1 MITMEFGDRRA
12 ILLSVL
18 DRAASIA
25 VELGAAASRTAVQ
38 GEMRKLSEDRFHLVV
53 IGQFKRGKTTFINS
67 ILGESLLPVAVVPL
81 TSVVTLIKFGL
92 QKRIE
97 VVFEQAERMSIEPAQ
112 LPEYVTERGNPMNL
126 KKVRYVEVTHPSDFL
141 REGIVLID
149 TPGIGSLFLHN
160 TETTYDFIPNI
171 DAAIFVLSPD
181 PPLTQ
186 MEYEFLGNVKKAV
199 GQMFFILNKVDLLS
213 PSETDE
219 VLNYIRTAIEGKIGD
234 SVSIFSVSARQ
245 ALEAR
250 ESGNEELLGRSGLQE
265 CIQGIARFLES
276 KKGELLLQAS
286 ERRAAAIVDGIGFHS
301 DFRLRTLQTPLQE
314 LREKISEFDR
324 EACIIRRE
332 REEFTYLAQG
342 RIKTLLSTI
351 EEDIL
356 NLGRQVSRAM
366 PDMIRGF
373 LGSLGDT
380 SDKLANEKVKQ
391 AAWNYMIEQF
401 EAWRTKHEEGY
412 KARYE
417 GIVSEYSTK
426 VNESITR
433 IIRLSAD
440 MFDVKEIPSG
450 GGVALE
456 WEQTFTYKLGAQP
469 ILFDIDSFQV
479 FGKFLPSKIYKMKQL
494 ERMTE
499 EVSQNVM
506 QNCGRLSYEY
516 RYSMQESYKK
526 FQYELDIKFDQLLD
540 EIADMLEQSSKREEE
555 GSLAVRNDIGRLNE
569 VSREIRA
576 LKERLVDGCE
586 TSAGGAMEPSAI
598 AER

>member
-25 VELGAAASRTAVQ
+25 VELGAAASRAAVQ
-38 GEMRKLSEDRFHLVV
+38 GEM
-53 IGQFKRGKTTFINS
+53 
-67 ILGESLLPVAVVPL
+67 
-81 TSVVTLIKFGL
+81 
-92 QKRIE
+92 
-97 VVFEQAERMSIEPAQ
+97 
-112 LPEYVTERGNPMNL
+112 
-126 KKVRYVEVTHPSDFL
+126 
-141 REGIVLID
+141 
-149 TPGIGSLFLHN
+149 
-160 TETTYDFIPNI
+160 
-171 DAAIFVLSPD
+171 
-181 PPLTQ
+181 
-186 MEYEFLGNVKKAV
+186 
-199 GQMFFILNKVDLLS
+199 
-213 PSETDE
+213 
-219 VLNYIRTAIEGKIGD
+219 
-234 SVSIFSVSARQ
+234 
-245 ALEAR
+245 
-250 ESGNEELLGRSGLQE
+250 
-265 CIQGIARFLES
+265 
-276 KKGELLLQAS
+276 
-286 ERRAAAIVDGIGFHS
+286 
-301 DFRLRTLQTPLQE
+301 
-314 LREKISEFDR
+314 
-324 EACIIRRE
+324 
-332 REEFTYLAQG
+332 
-342 RIKTLLSTI
+342 
-351 EEDIL
+351 
-356 NLGRQVSRAM
+356 
-366 PDMIRGF
+366 
-373 LGSLGDT
+373 
-380 SDKLANEKVKQ
+380 
-391 AAWNYMIEQF
+391 
-401 EAWRTKHEEGY
+401 
-412 KARYE
+412 RYE